1 MNATAPLDGIFG
13 QLSHWQRLGD
23 GFRSSANPWQMSE
36 LAPYL
41 AGCGLVALVGLLV
54 HLWRQRN
61 DMSLRCDN
69 PRKLFRELCQAHR
82 LDAQQRRMLLEVAE
96 ATCPHQPALIFLQ
109 PQAFAAERLPS
120 SLVERTTEL
129 ASLRERLF
137 A

>member
-1 MNATAPLDGIFG
+1 MSTTAPLDGLLG

-23 GFRSSANPWQMSE
+23 GFRSSANPWQISE

-41 AGCGLVALVGLLV
+41 AGLGLAALVGLLV

-82 LDAQQRRMLLEVAE
+82 LDAQQRRLLLEAAE
-96 ATCPHQPALIFLQ
+96 AACPHQPALIFLQ
-109 PQAFAAERLPS
+109 PQAFAVERLPAA
-120 SLVERTTEL
+120 LAGRADEL